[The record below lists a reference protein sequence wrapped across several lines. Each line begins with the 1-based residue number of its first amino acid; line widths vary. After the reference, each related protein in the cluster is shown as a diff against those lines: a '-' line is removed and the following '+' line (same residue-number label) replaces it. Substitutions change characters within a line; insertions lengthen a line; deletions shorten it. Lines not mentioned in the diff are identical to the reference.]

1 MIDYDLLVKKIFEYL
16 KILFPDFKTCRNYYY
31 DSDID
36 SNDLVTKL
44 TAIATKQ
51 FQYKIDNFNFQYYI
65 NENNHSELFEYI
77 KNFLPNKYQTTGV
90 LIFNTFAQRILF
102 NVHDKEKIMEDNSE
116 AFLNMI
122 ETEITEFI
130 ALIKNLP
137 VQNDYLFYSN
147 DLVVDEALKGKYL
160 TENICIHD
168 IDKNLVLVMKN
179 MDFNIRE
186 YHKTKNLLVDG
197 LALIFTEK
205 INFKQFSDTHTTM
218 LKMYGCKNTSLY
230 PINDTCW
237 DISQYAIPLVPFKPK
252 INLTLN
258 EFEKVQTLLA
268 KYMNLLKIIDED
280 DYKKVSLDFYLDAI
294 EKFGAAKITYSII
307 SIEALF
313 NVSHSDIQ
321 KTVVQRGMKILQNFY
336 TQEYWEQIEVDLKT
350 AYDIRS
356 DYAHGERKK
365 SKKANIELSERI
377 SEYARIILTVF
388 IQLSQLV
395 EKERKKTKEKK
406 YINNYLIEKSLL
418 YPDTNTIFSNMLN
431 SLQVHVKKFDDI
443 GKFVICPNL

>member
-1 MIDYDLLVKKIFEYL
+1 
-16 KILFPDFKTCRNYYY
+16 
-31 DSDID
+31 
-36 SNDLVTKL
+36 
-44 TAIATKQ
+44 
-51 FQYKIDNFNFQYYI
+51 
-65 NENNHSELFEYI
+65 
-77 KNFLPNKYQTTGV
+77 
-90 LIFNTFAQRILF
+90 
-102 NVHDKEKIMEDNSE
+102 
-116 AFLNMI
+116 
-122 ETEITEFI
+122 
-130 ALIKNLP
+130 
-137 VQNDYLFYSN
+137 
-147 DLVVDEALKGKYL
+147 
-160 TENICIHD
+160 
-168 IDKNLVLVMKN
+168 
-179 MDFNIRE
+179 
-186 YHKTKNLLVDG
+186 
-197 LALIFTEK
+197 
-205 INFKQFSDTHTTM
+205 
-218 LKMYGCKNTSLY
+218 
-230 PINDTCW
+230 
-237 DISQYAIPLVPFKPK
+237 
-252 INLTLN
+252 
-258 EFEKVQTLLA
+258 
-268 KYMNLLKIIDED
+268 MNLLKIIDED